1 MAVESEEEDLV
12 IRMINSASALR
23 SETLD
28 LGSKCIYKI
37 PNEILNLKHLE
48 SLHLQSNYI
57 TELPD
62 EFFLKLTN
70 LKWLDLR
77 NNRLS
82 SLPVSVGKHR
92 TLRSLLLEGN
102 SLTHL
107 PCELGMTRSICGLS
121 LSGNPLEFPPSE
133 IIQKGTKEILKY
145 LREMCDNSA
154 WTKDE
159 VNPLPGAQSD
169 EESDDTDNTS
179 NEEFP
184 GTELPRAGESPPG
197 SDQPCSLD
205 DNPRKIS
212 SFKLPPI
219 VRNATTVRRSN
230 SEREIVKGKTVKQF
244 EPARRSTWETIMTS
258 FSDTRIPLPWKRRE
272 KRTEEAKEPEEAGS
286 RDERP
291 ADCSN
296 KTKTKKSSKKIKKRR
311 MKSEHLPPLSKYE
324 PDNIAGRIDDD
335 ERQDENSNTTDTV
348 DASGENALISLV
360 LGDFVAIRVPE
371 EHFIKGQPC
380 VGKVVGEID
389 ERNETLVHYYTGTY
403 DGTFRPMMS
412 RSSPYLRKVSI
423 ENILCKFQMQSNGS
437 LSPSTAIRIR
447 QMIER
452 SSS

>member
-179 NEEFP
+179 NHRKGTLQPLYTTHDFPEPLNTPSTFHPPPKRIDQLRYEYDKLRVSSSGSEESR
-184 GTELPRAGESPPG
+184 GRYVPRRRASVDEV
-197 SDQPCSLD
+197 SDQTL
-205 DNPRKIS
+205 
-212 SFKLPPI
+212 
-219 VRNATTVRRSN
+219 
-230 SEREIVKGKTVKQF
+230 
-244 EPARRSTWETIMTS
+244 
-258 FSDTRIPLPWKRRE
+258 SDTRRQRKKLDSVTTPASATTLREAKASRERRLRRTASLNQKESVLQQRIKNKLALDDWRNTTRSLQQKKQYQALRKGVTKVKVPSPFATEDTEKTNGTQRKVHEYNKKLQELLELNDKEITKKVLKDRELETRIRNHIEKIHEQRRPSQPISEEVEETKNNLELAHKLHEELNE
-272 KRTEEAKEPEEAGS
+272 KREMEYRLRAFTG
-286 RDERP
+286 D
-291 ADCSN
+291 
-296 KTKTKKSSKKIKKRR
+296 
-311 MKSEHLPPLSKYE
+311 
-324 PDNIAGRIDDD
+324 
-335 ERQDENSNTTDTV
+335 
-348 DASGENALISLV
+348 
-360 LGDFVAIRVPE
+360 DFVLNSR
-371 EHFIKGQPC
+371 
-380 VGKVVGEID
+380 
-389 ERNETLVHYYTGTY
+389 YYKNH
-403 DGTFRPMMS
+403 R
-412 RSSPYLRKVSI
+412 
-423 ENILCKFQMQSNGS
+423 
-437 LSPSTAIRIR
+437 
-447 QMIER
+447 
-452 SSS
+452 